1 MYEVSTRYNAS
12 HAAMTGAGA
21 AAERAFDSFEAAK
34 SVCTESTE
42 RVEEIQTSQRT
53 GEKVC
58 RELVKE
64 VQSDIVIQLT
74 EVRDRLLAAD
84 DGGKCTK
91 KDLYAATMAMH
102 GEAAVGP
109 ARCCSP
115 QGLGFRVERGTRPMR
130 ARGFVDP
137 QSGLGLYRIQG

>member
-1 MYEVSTRYNAS
+1 M
-12 HAAMTGAGA
+12 GL
-21 AAERAFDSFEAAK
+21 
-34 SVCTESTE
+34 CTESTE

-102 GEAAVGP
+102 GEAAVGWCNLTLVLKAP
-109 ARCCSP
+109 
-115 QGLGFRVERGTRPMR
+115 GFSAWTE
-130 ARGFVDP
+130 
-137 QSGLGLYRIQG
+137 I